1 MTEHVP
7 PTPRPWTLSTEAPFA
22 LRRDGEPTLLVGGQV
37 FNSAS
42 SSPKAIA
49 DSFGHL
55 RRLGANVVLSPV
67 SWALSEPTE
76 GTFDFSLVDRMLTE
90 ARKNELRLVL
100 LWFGAFKNAA
110 STYAPT
116 WVRASPGRFPRVV
129 VEPKGMQAFSY
140 EGATAKPV
148 LSVFSPE
155 LREADARAFEALIRH
170 LVDADPDGTVVM
182 VQVENESGLLSDSRD
197 RNELAE
203 AAWNTSVPT
212 ELIAHLRETA
222 AGSTSAR
229 RLWESAGS
237 LESGSWPAV
246 FGETAAADEVFMA
259 WAIASY
265 VEHLAARG
273 RAIADI
279 LLYAN
284 AWLGPQPGQDT
295 PGQYPSGG
303 PTSTVLDIWR
313 TAAPSLAFLGPDLYV
328 HDADAAM
335 AQYATGIQPFF
346 VPECRLSPAELVRA
360 IGTYGAVGWSGYG
373 LDLANPDAQLAA
385 TIAFVAGLETEIASA
400 GARARLAAVVLE
412 PGVDAET
419 RHIDGVEITARGA
432 RALLRRM
439 LLDAGVNIPDTALEV
454 PEETVASAQIRTAG
468 ETRPFALI
476 AATGDDSFVVI
487 GREVTLDYFAANARV
502 EIDSV
507 QELLLED
514 GRVIEGRVLNGD
526 ERLMVLPNDRVGA
539 ARVRLVRL

>member
-1 MTEHVP
+1 MTEHV
-7 PTPRPWTLSTEAPFA
+7 TAAARPWTLSTEPPFA
-22 LRRDGEPTLLVGGQV
+22 LRRNGEPALLVGGQV

-49 DSFGHL
+49 DSFAHVRGV
-55 RRLGANVVLSPV
+55 GSNVVLSPV
-67 SWALSEPTE
+67 SWALSEPVE
-76 GTFDFSLVDRMLTE
+76 GTFDFALVDVMLAE
-90 ARKNELRLVL
+90 ARSRGLRLVL

-116 WVRASPGRFPRVV
+116 WVRSNPERFPRVT

-155 LREADARAFEALIRH
+155 LREADARAFEALIHH
-170 LVDADPDGTVVM
+170 LVDADPDGTVAM

-203 AAWNTSVPT
+203 AAWNDPVPT
-212 ELIAHLRETA
+212 ELVTHVRATPS
-222 AGSTSAR
+222 GSTSAR
-229 RLWESAGS
+229 RLWESTGS
-237 LESGSWPAV
+237 LESGSWPQV
-246 FGETAAADEVFMA
+246 FGKTPAAEEVFMA
-259 WAIASY
+259 WALATYI
-265 VEHLAARG
+265 EHLASRG

-279 LLYAN
+279 VMFAN

-313 TAAPSLAFLGPDLYV
+313 AAAPSLAFLGPDLYV

-335 AQYATGIQPFF
+335 AQYATGIRPFF

-360 IGTYGAVGWSGYG
+360 IGTYGAIGWSGYG

-385 TIAFVAGLETEIASA
+385 TIAFVAGLETAIAAA
-400 GARARLAAVVLE
+400 GARGGLAAVVLE
-412 PGVDAET
+412 PGVDTEA

-432 RALLRRM
+432 RALFRRM
-439 LLDAGVNIPDTALEV
+439 LLDAGVNIPDTELQV
-454 PEETVASAQIRTAG
+454 PDETVASSQIATAG

-476 AATGDDSFVVI
+476 AATGDDSFLVI
-487 GREVTLDYFAANARV
+487 GREVTLDYFAAGARV

-507 QELLLED
+507 QELLIEN
-514 GRVIEGRVLNGD
+514 GRIVEGRVLNGD

>member
-1 MTEHVP
+1 MTKHV
-7 PTPRPWTLSTEAPFA
+7 TAAARPWTLSTEAPFA
-22 LRRDGEPTLLVGGQV
+22 LRNDGAPALLVGGQV

-49 DSFGHL
+49 DSFAHV
-55 RRLGANVVLSPV
+55 RRVGSNVVLSPV
-67 SWALSEPTE
+67 SWALSEPVE
-76 GTFDFSLVDRMLTE
+76 GTFDFALVDVMLAE
-90 ARKNELRLVL
+90 ARSHGLRLVL

-116 WVRASPGRFPRVV
+116 WVRSNPERFPRVT

-155 LREADARAFEALIRH
+155 LREADARAFEALIHH
-170 LVDADPDGTVVM
+170 LVDADPDGTVAM

-197 RNELAE
+197 RSELAE
-203 AAWNTSVPT
+203 AAWNDPVPT
-212 ELIAHLRETA
+212 ELVTHLRATA
-222 AGSTSAR
+222 SGSTSAR
-229 RLWESAGS
+229 RLWESTGS
-237 LESGSWPAV
+237 LESGSWPEV
-246 FGETAAADEVFMA
+246 FGNTPAAEEVFMA
-259 WAIASY
+259 WALATY

-279 LLYAN
+279 PMFAN

-313 TAAPSLAFLGPDLYV
+313 SAAPSLAFLGPDLYV

-385 TIAFVAGLETEIASA
+385 TIAFVAGLESEIAA
-400 GARARLAAVVLE
+400 AALRGGIDAVVLE

-419 RHIDGVEITARGA
+419 RQIDGVEITARGA
-432 RALLRRM
+432 RALFRRM
-439 LLDAGVNIPDTALEV
+439 LLDAGVNIPDTELEV
-454 PEETVASAQIRTAG
+454 PDETLPSAQISTGG

-476 AATGDDSFVVI
+476 AATGDDGFLVI
-487 GREVTLDYFAANARV
+487 GREVTLDYLAADARV

-514 GRVIEGRVLNGD
+514 GRVIDGRVLNGD
-526 ERLMVLPNDRVGA
+526 ERLMILPNDRVGA
-539 ARVRLVRL
+539 ARIRLVRL

>member
-1 MTEHVP
+1 MTEHASP
-7 PTPRPWTLSTEAPFA
+7 AARPWTLSTEPPFA
-22 LRRDGEPTLLVGGQV
+22 LRRNGEPALLVGGQV

-49 DSFGHL
+49 DSFAHVSRVGS
-55 RRLGANVVLSPV
+55 NVVLSPV
-67 SWALSEPTE
+67 SWALSEPAE
-76 GTFDFSLVDRMLTE
+76 GTFDFSLVDTMLAE
-90 ARKNELRLVL
+90 ARKNRLHLVL

-110 STYAPT
+110 STYSPT
-116 WVRASPGRFPRVV
+116 WVRSDPQRFPRVV

-155 LREADARAFEALIRH
+155 LREADAKAFEALVRH
-170 LVDADPDGTVVM
+170 LVDADPDGTVAM

-197 RNELAE
+197 RNELAQ
-203 AAWNTSVPT
+203 AAWNSEVPA
-212 ELIAHLRETA
+212 ELIAHVRATA
-222 AGSTSAR
+222 TGSTSAR
-229 RLWESAGS
+229 RLWESAGAPQN
-237 LESGSWPAV
+237 GSWPQV
-246 FGETAAADEVFMA
+246 FGESAGADEIFMA
-259 WAIASY
+259 WAIATY

-279 LLYAN
+279 IMYAN

-313 TAAPSLAFLGPDLYV
+313 AAAPSLAFLGPDLYV

-335 AQYATGIQPFF
+335 AQYATDIQAFF
-346 VPECRLSPAELVRA
+346 VPECRLSPGELVRA

-373 LDLANPDAQLAA
+373 LDLVNPDAQLAA
-385 TIAFVAGLETEIASA
+385 TIAYVAGLESEIAA
-400 GARARLAAVVLE
+400 AALRGGLAAVVLE
-412 PGVDAET
+412 PGVEVET
-419 RHIDGVEITARGA
+419 RHLDGVEITARGA

-454 PEETVASAQIRTAG
+454 PDETVASAQIRTGG

-476 AATGDDSFVVI
+476 AAAGDDSFVVI
-487 GREVTLDYFAANARV
+487 GREVTLDYFAADARV

-507 QELLLED
+507 QELLLENGLVTD
-514 GRVIEGRVLNGD
+514 GRVLNGD

-539 ARVRLVRL
+539 ARIRLVQL

>member
-1 MTEHVP
+1 MNP
-7 PTPRPWTLSTEAPFA
+7 APRPWTLSTEAPFV
-22 LRRDGEPTLLVGGQV
+22 LRRDGAPALLVGGQV

-49 DSFGHL
+49 DSFAHV
-55 RRLGANVVLSPV
+55 RRVGSNVVLSPV
-67 SWALSEPTE
+67 SWALSEPVE
-76 GTFDFSLVDRMLTE
+76 GTFDFSLVDIMLAE
-90 ARKNELRLVL
+90 ARANELRLVL
-100 LWFGAFKNAA
+100 LWFGAFKNAG
-110 STYAPT
+110 STYSPT
-116 WVRASPGRFPRVV
+116 WVRSNPARFPRVV

-155 LREADARAFEALIRH
+155 LREADAKAFEALIRH

-197 RNELAE
+197 RSPLAE
-203 AAWNTSVPT
+203 VAWEAPVPF
-212 ELIAHLRETA
+212 ELIAHVRSTP

-229 RLWESAGS
+229 RLWESNGS
-237 LESGSWPAV
+237 TESGSWSRV
-246 FGETAAADEVFMA
+246 FGEAPAAEEVFMA
-259 WAIASY
+259 WAIATY

-273 RAIADI
+273 KAIADI

-303 PTSTVLDIWR
+303 PASTVLDVWR
-313 TAAPSLAFLGPDLYV
+313 AAAPSLAFLGPDVYV
-328 HDADAAM
+328 QDADAAM

-385 TIAFVAGLETEIASA
+385 TIAFVAGLESEIAA
-400 GARARLAAVVLE
+400 AALRGGIDAVVLE
-412 PGVDAET
+412 PGVEGAT
-419 RHIDGVEITARGA
+419 RRIDGVEITARGA
-432 RALLRRM
+432 RALFRRM
-439 LLDAGVNIPDTALEV
+439 LLDAGVNIPDTELQV
-454 PEETVASAQIRTAG
+454 PDETLSSSQIATAG

-476 AATGDDSFVVI
+476 AATGDDSFLVI
-487 GREVTLDYFAANARV
+487 GREVTLDYSAADARV

-507 QELLLED
+507 QELLLEN
-514 GRVIEGRVLNGD
+514 GRVVDGRVLNGD

>member
-1 MTEHVP
+1 
-7 PTPRPWTLSTEAPFA
+7 
-22 LRRDGEPTLLVGGQV
+22 
-37 FNSAS
+37 
-42 SSPKAIA
+42 
-49 DSFGHL
+49 
-55 RRLGANVVLSPV
+55 
-67 SWALSEPTE
+67 
-76 GTFDFSLVDRMLTE
+76 
-90 ARKNELRLVL
+90 
-100 LWFGAFKNAA
+100 
-110 STYAPT
+110 
-116 WVRASPGRFPRVV
+116 
-129 VEPKGMQAFSY
+129 MQAFSY

-155 LREADARAFEALIRH
+155 LREADAKAFEALIRH

-203 AAWNTSVPT
+203 AAWN
-212 ELIAHLRETA
+212 
-222 AGSTSAR
+222 
-229 RLWESAGS
+229 SAGADRADRP
-237 LESGSWPAV
+237 PARDGV
-246 FGETAAADEVFMA
+246 GQHVGPTALGVRRQASRADHGRRSSATPPAADEVFMA

-303 PTSTVLDIWR
+303 PASTVLDVWR
-313 TAAPSLAFLGPDLYV
+313 AAAPSLAFLGPDLYV

-385 TIAFVAGLETEIASA
+385 TIAFVAGLESEIAA
-400 GARARLAAVVLE
+400 AALRGGIDAVVLE

-419 RHIDGVEITARGA
+419 RQIDGVEITARGA
-432 RALLRRM
+432 RALFRRM
-439 LLDAGVNIPDTALEV
+439 LLDAGVNIPDTEL
-454 PEETVASAQIRTAG
+454 RG
-468 ETRPFALI
+468 
-476 AATGDDSFVVI
+476 
-487 GREVTLDYFAANARV
+487 AR
-502 EIDSV
+502 
-507 QELLLED
+507 
-514 GRVIEGRVLNGD
+514 
-526 ERLMVLPNDRVGA
+526 
-539 ARVRLVRL
+539 